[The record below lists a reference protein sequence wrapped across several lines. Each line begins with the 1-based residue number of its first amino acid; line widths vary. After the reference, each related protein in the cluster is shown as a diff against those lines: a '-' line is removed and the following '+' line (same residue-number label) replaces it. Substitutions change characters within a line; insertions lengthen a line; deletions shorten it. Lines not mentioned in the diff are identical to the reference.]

1 MKFHFGPCFSFI
13 RGDIKLLA
21 GIGVQGLA
29 SIFSGLENCSCQE
42 NRLVLKGKENKV
54 FRRET
59 LGILTARRG
68 HSICAVGDCI
78 HI

>member
-59 LGILTARRG
+59 LGILMHAEGTQ
-68 HSICAVGDCI
+68 SVL
-78 HI
+78 